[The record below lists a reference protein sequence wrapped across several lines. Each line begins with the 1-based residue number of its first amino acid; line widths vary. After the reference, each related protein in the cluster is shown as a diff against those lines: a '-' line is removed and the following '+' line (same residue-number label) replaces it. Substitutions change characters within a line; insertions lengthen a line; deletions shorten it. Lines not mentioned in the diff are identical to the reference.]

1 MISAVFF
8 PRFLDNCNEL
18 FLFTEE
24 INEIKCVVL
33 IAMMTFDDLPCL
45 PKECV
50 KRLFLSEIV
59 RSRATKEE
67 FATMYLFN
75 NVNIFQ

>member
-24 INEIKCVVL
+24 INKIECVVL
-33 IAMMTFDDLPCL
+33 IAMMTLMSCL
-45 PKECV
+45 VFLKNVLRDFFKV
-50 KRLFLSEIV
+50 K
-59 RSRATKEE
+59 
-67 FATMYLFN
+67 
-75 NVNIFQ
+75 